1 MKTVE
6 KEYERLAV
14 GIYLSKYMKQD
25 LKDDGDNAGNGC
37 NNRAGTDHS
46 LSPVDFLE
54 SAIVYYHPSF
64 IGYLEAVIRLLQQA
78 FFRKKRKDFFLIG
91 RMVKVSTE

>member
-1 MKTVE
+1 MKNVE

-14 GIYLSKYMKQD
+14 GIYLSKNLKQD
-25 LKDDGDNAGNGC
+25 LKDDSDNAGNGC
-37 NNRAGTDHS
+37 NNRADTDHS

-78 FFRKKRKDFFLIG
+78 FFRKKRKDFILIG
-91 RMVKVSTE
+91 RRSIVPTE